1 MRIPRTPNQPGAKA
15 AASSPSVTENDGTLK
30 NGIPNSA
37 TSCRVTISRAIYK
50 VCHDMSLGIG
60 GKKTPSVWN
69 SNICWNT
76 YETTGSKRSPIF
88 AQPTSTVTRQNHTSP
103 SLPQFTTSWAGI
115 RVDRSHRTSPLGLY
129 AAGECASQYH
139 GANRLG
145 GNSTLAAAYG
155 GRIAAVTARMYP
167 RRCSRNRNR

>member
-1 MRIPRTPNQPGAKA
+1 MRNDRLKEITDLCTTYLHRDPTEPYIPVTPAVHYFMG
-15 AASSPSVTENDGTLK
+15 
-30 NGIPNSA
+30 
-37 TSCRVTISRAIYK
+37 
-50 VCHDMSLGIG
+50 
-60 GKKTPSVWN
+60 
-69 SNICWNT
+69 
-76 YETTGSKRSPIF
+76 
-88 AQPTSTVTRQNHTSP
+88 
-103 SLPQFTTSWAGI
+103 GI